1 MLGEEEGLSGDLTG
15 RSSGWWSDG
24 CSRAVRSGDGSNLSF
39 SESEFLCKRNLKEG
53 GEWMRWQ
60 IMRLSVPLIGQGREG
75 DGTLEE
81 KRSTTSEVL

>member
-53 GEWMRWQ
+53 GE
-60 IMRLSVPLIGQGREG
+60 
-75 DGTLEE
+75 
-81 KRSTTSEVL
+81 